1 MIELTNIE
9 VSEGSVT
16 EPVSL
21 IEAKAWLQIDHSD
34 HDSLLTSMIT
44 GARQSLEKWLNLAL
58 VDKTVTL
65 DADNLKGDWDVML
78 FPYAKTVADVVVN
91 SLDSSDVPTLLTTGT
106 DYYVRSNSIRIGSGR
121 HSISYSI
128 TAPTITQDLKEAI
141 LMEVAERYRN
151 RGENN
156 AEGKA
161 GLSEGATI
169 KAAPHQMVWL

>member
-16 EPVSL
+16 EPVIL
-21 IEAKAWLQIDHSD
+21 DEAKAWLQIDFSD
-34 HDSLLTSMIT
+34 HDALLTSLIT
-44 GARQSLEKWLNLAL
+44 GARQSIEKWLNLAL

-65 DADNLKGDWDVML
+65 DADNKKGDWDVM
-78 FPYAKTVADVVVN
+78 FPYARTVADVVVN
-91 SLDSSDVPTLLTTGT
+91 GLDSSDVSTVLTIGE
-106 DYYVRSNSIRIGSGR
+106 DYYVRSNSLRIGPGR
-121 HSISYSI
+121 HYITYSI
-128 TAPTITQDLKEAI
+128 TAPPISQDLKEAI

-156 AEGKA
+156 AEGKP